1 MSTGPFVCACGC
13 TTVADICRQEVTYWR
28 WDGRTYRVADVEGE
42 SRFHCA
48 DCGYELSEAEAE
60 AFRELA

>member
-13 TTVADICRQEVTYWR
+13 TTVAEICRQEVTYWR
-28 WDGRTYRVADVEGE
+28 WDGHTYRVADVEGE
-42 SRFHCA
+42 WQLRCA
-48 DCGYELSEAEAE
+48 DCGYGLSEDEGE